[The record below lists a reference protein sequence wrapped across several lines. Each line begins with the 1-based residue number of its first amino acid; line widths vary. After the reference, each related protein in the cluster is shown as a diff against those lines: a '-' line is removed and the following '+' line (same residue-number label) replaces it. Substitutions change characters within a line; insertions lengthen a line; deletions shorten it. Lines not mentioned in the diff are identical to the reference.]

1 MANHEGREE
10 YVNRSHDFGW
20 DNLRPGIVPIEVA
33 RREDSDQDCVQECSI
48 VGKRS
53 LTEALEDGR
62 ADLKRLLL
70 AADLLVEQVH
80 NDLLD
85 AGQLLGSLLRVLAD
99 VGDQEY

>member
-1 MANHEGREE
+1 MANHEGCEE

-20 DNLRPGIVPIEVA
+20 DDLSPGIVPIEVA
-33 RREDSDQDCVQECSI
+33 RREDSNQDCVQECSI

-70 AADLLVEQVH
+70 AADLFVEQVH

>member
-1 MANHEGREE
+1 MANHEGREK
-10 YVNRSHDFGW
+10 YVNGSHDFGW
-20 DNLRPGIVPIEVA
+20 DDLSPGIVPIEVA

-48 VGKRS
+48 IGKRS

-70 AADLLVEQVH
+70 ATDLLVEQVH